1 MCYTCNR
8 NVTKENDVKFR
19 ISLLDV
25 LNSKTKIKIIK
36 FLLTHEASMS
46 EREIASILKVSHMSV
61 NRTMRELAELNF
73 VNFVTIGKAHLW
85 RVNHKSYAFRALSEL
100 IKGVSGIQEPI
111 EELKKIL
118 LKNLPKTLI
127 KRIVLFGSVAKGSER
142 TNSDIDIF
150 VLARDKQS
158 KEKLESSIEKLS
170 NICFEMYGN
179 RLAPYI
185 LTEQE
190 LKQKKRLK
198 VISEIKK
205 GIEIFS
211 GKKG

>member
-1 MCYTCNR
+1 M
-8 NVTKENDVKFR
+8 KFR

-118 LKNLPKTLI
+118 LKKLPKTLI
-127 KRIVLFGSVAKGSER
+127 KRIVLFGSIAKGSER

-150 VLARDKQS
+150 ILARDKQS

-185 LTEQE
+185 LTDQE
-190 LKQKKRLK
+190 FKQKKNLK
-198 VISEIKK
+198 VISEIAK
-205 GIEIFS
+205 GIEIYS
-211 GKKG
+211 GKKR

>member
-1 MCYTCNR
+1 M
-8 NVTKENDVKFR
+8 KFH
-19 ISLLDV
+19 ISLLDI
-25 LNSKTKIKIIK
+25 LGSKTRVRIIS

-127 KRIVLFGSVAKGSER
+127 KRIVLFGSIAKGSER
-142 TNSDIDIF
+142 ANSDIDIF
-150 VLARDKQS
+150 VLARDRQC

-170 NICFEMYGN
+170 NICFEMYEN

-190 LKQKKRLK
+190 LKQKKKLN

-205 GIEIFS
+205 GIEIYS

>member
-1 MCYTCNR
+1 M
-8 NVTKENDVKFR
+8 KFR